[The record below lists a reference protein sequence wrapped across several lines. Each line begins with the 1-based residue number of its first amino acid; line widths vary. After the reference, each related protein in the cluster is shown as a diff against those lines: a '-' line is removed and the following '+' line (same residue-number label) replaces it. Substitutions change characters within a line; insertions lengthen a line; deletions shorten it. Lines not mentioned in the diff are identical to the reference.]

1 MTAVVHEDGAM
12 SEFLRQLPTP
22 GPDCV
27 SAELAGLTRELVHC
41 FRSAC
46 EQANLDSSL
55 DCPPLRQLVYVDV
68 DMWRQIVQKLRCNDL
83 KFTFCIW
90 IVISF
95 AVLDGSPNCE

>member
-1 MTAVVHEDGAM
+1 MVELLRVPDQMTAVVHEDGAM

-46 EQANLDSSL
+46 EQANLEL
-55 DCPPLRQLVYVDV
+55 IVDCPPLKQL
-68 DMWRQIVQKLRCNDL
+68 LH
-83 KFTFCIW
+83 
-90 IVISF
+90 